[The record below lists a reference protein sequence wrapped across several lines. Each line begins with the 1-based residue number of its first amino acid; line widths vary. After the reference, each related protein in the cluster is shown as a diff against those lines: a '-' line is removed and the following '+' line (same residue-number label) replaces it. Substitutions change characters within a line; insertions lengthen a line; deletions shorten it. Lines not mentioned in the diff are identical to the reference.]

1 MCSCIFMHLL
11 GLRNTICKH
20 IHVHAIVMK
29 YRPQQ
34 SYVMECVSTVHGT
47 EADMYTGTCD
57 LDTCEME
64 DIPEVAAEVES
75 VLGPGVLPSM
85 TESQAIL
92 NEVSAKH
99 QSNDV
104 EQQMT
109 KADDFWLSIRNMMS
123 KDVELAN
130 VAVKQMTKL
139 KSLLTALQNKSD
151 TPRLPLQD
159 ICQEPANKKAEKQ
172 RKFVKMKKIRPRR
185 AEVTASKRTHQEKE
199 FLLNT
204 LSGIMS
210 VSSHQPP
217 MEHDY
222 VGNAISQT
230 IQFEHS

>member
-1 MCSCIFMHLL
+1 
-11 GLRNTICKH
+11 
-20 IHVHAIVMK
+20 
-29 YRPQQ
+29 
-34 SYVMECVSTVHGT
+34 
-47 EADMYTGTCD
+47 
-57 LDTCEME
+57 ME
-64 DIPEVAAEVES
+64 DTPEVAAEVES

-85 TESQAIL
+85 TESQAIM

-109 KADDFWLSIRNMMS
+109 KADDFWLSIRNIMS

-139 KSLLTALQNKSD
+139 KSLLTVLQNKSD

-210 VSSHQPP
+210 VISHQPP

-222 VGNAISQT
+222 VGNTISQT
-230 IQFEHS
+230 IQFEHSYTGN